1 MGRKSKI
8 RGYMYMWGFPG
19 GASVKEP
26 ICQYRRPKRRGFDP
40 WLGKIPWWRTWQP
53 TPVLLPGESHGQRSL
68 AGYSPWGCA
77 ESDKTEATHT
87 HTPCCLWTWYLLF
100 LVLSNVTLHGL
111 RSFLMYGFIAI
122 NFTLRTAFIALS
134 FCMLYFHFCL
144 PEDTF

>member
-1 MGRKSKI
+1 MLKNRPANAGDVRDMRSIPGSGRS
-8 RGYMYMWGFPG
+8 PG
-19 GASVKEP
+19 GGHGNPLWCCPRES
-26 ICQYRRPKRRGFDP
+26 RR
-40 WLGKIPWWRTWQP
+40 
-53 TPVLLPGESHGQRSL
+53 QRSL